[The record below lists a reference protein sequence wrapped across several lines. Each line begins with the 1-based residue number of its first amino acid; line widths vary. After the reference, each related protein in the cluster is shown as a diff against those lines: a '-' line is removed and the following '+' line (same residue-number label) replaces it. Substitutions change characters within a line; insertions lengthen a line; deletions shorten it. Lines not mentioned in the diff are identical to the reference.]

1 MDKTA
6 LQFSGLLWTLT
17 DHLIG
22 FIVSMICVHLVSK
35 AQKNDN
41 YKFSQ
46 AVLVA
51 IGVIAY
57 SFIVETVLPK
67 KFILPSLFLTFA
79 VCVLLCKYICRL
91 SWKKGL
97 NMGAILF
104 FVSIVVS
111 ILEGI
116 IKAML
121 SGHISPK

>member
-22 FIVSMICVHLVSK
+22 FIVSVICVHLVSK
-35 AQKNDN
+35 SQKNEN

-46 AVLVA
+46 SVLVA
-51 IGVIAY
+51 IGVIIY
-57 SFIVETVLPK
+57 SFIVEAVLPM

-79 VCVLLCKYICRL
+79 VCALLCKYICSL
-91 SWKKGL
+91 NWKKGFS
-97 NMGAILF
+97 MGSILF
-104 FVSIVVS
+104 FVSIGVS

-116 IKAML
+116 IKAIL
-121 SGHISPK
+121 SGHVSPK